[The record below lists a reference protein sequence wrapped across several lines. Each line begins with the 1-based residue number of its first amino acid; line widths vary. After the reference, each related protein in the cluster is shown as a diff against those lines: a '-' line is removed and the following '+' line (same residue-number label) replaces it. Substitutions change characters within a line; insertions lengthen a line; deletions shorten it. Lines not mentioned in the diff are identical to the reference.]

1 MENNKGEEE
10 ALELGG
16 LLPKKFVVE
25 RFTVKELFFGKGNF
39 IEASFV
45 TKNV

>member
-16 LLPKKFVVE
+16 LLPKKFVG
-25 RFTVKELFFGKGNF
+25 GKINGKRTF
-39 IEASFV
+39 LWGG
-45 TKNV
+45 